1 MTCSAC
7 VNTIEKR
14 VLKQD
19 GITFASI
26 SLSLS
31 LGHFKYDPEVTGPRD
46 IIEIICV
53 STNSSAP
60 SIL

>member
-14 VLKQD
+14 VMKEN
-19 GITFASI
+19 GITYASI

-31 LGHFKYDPEVTGPRD
+31 LGHFKYDPELTGPRD
-46 IIEIICV
+46 IIDIISV
-53 STNSSAP
+53 T
-60 SIL
+60 I